1 MQVKYF
7 FHVKKM
13 YLYVK
18 NHVLFFFVAYNDY
31 PFDAF
36 DSKSSWYFWLFSSAF
51 PGCCLILVTSSSLHK
66 VFSILLG
73 GYSILDVPLFKA
85 LLKKSG
91 ILKGRVSLLYNCHV
105 IVNCSHKR
113 KQLRLKHAL
122 LISKMRGLSHLA

>member
-1 MQVKYF
+1 M
-7 FHVKKM
+7 
-13 YLYVK
+13 
-18 NHVLFFFVAYNDY
+18 
-31 PFDAF
+31 
-36 DSKSSWYFWLFSSAF
+36 
-51 PGCCLILVTSSSLHK
+51 SSSLRK

-122 LISKMRGLSHLA
+122 LINKMRGPSHLAWV